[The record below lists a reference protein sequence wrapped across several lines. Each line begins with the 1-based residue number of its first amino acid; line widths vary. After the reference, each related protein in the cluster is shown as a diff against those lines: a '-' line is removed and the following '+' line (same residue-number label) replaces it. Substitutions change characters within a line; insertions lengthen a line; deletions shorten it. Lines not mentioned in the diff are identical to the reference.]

1 MKKTSSYI
9 YSTIGISLVLFLLGT
24 IGWMVLNGRALSRE
38 FKSNIELQVI
48 MHDQTRDEKA
58 KQLEVILEKQPFIKE
73 VEYISKEKAMENYVK
88 EKDED
93 FMASGLL
100 DFNPLY
106 ISINL
111 KLQPEYINP
120 DSLNKVIAFVQQ
132 SNIVREVVY
141 DKKLVSK
148 LDSNLRKI
156 GIVLAVIAIILFA
169 AAIVIID
176 NTVRLAMFSNRL
188 LIKTMQ
194 MVGATR
200 WFIARPFN
208 KRAVLTGF
216 LSGVVAVLGLLILK
230 YSIENQI
237 PEMKVLNDTAS
248 LVTLLVCI
256 IALGVLISLIS
267 THRSVFKYLKLKI
280 DDLY

>member
-24 IGWMVLNGRALSRE
+24 IGWMMLNGRALSRE
-38 FKSNIELQVI
+38 IKGNVELQVI
-48 MHDQTRDEKA
+48 MHDQTQNAKAEK
-58 KQLEVILEKQPFIKE
+58 LDGILKNQPFVKHTQ
-73 VEYISKEKAMENYVK
+73 YISKEKAMEKYAT
-88 EKDED
+88 EKNED

-111 KLQPEYINP
+111 KLHPEYINP
-120 DSLNKVIAFVQQ
+120 DSLTKVIAFVQQ

-141 DKKLVSK
+141 DKTLVSK

-156 GIVLAVIAIILFA
+156 GIVLAILALILFVSA
-169 AAIVIID
+169 VVIID

-200 WFIARPFN
+200 WFIAGPFN
-208 KRAVLTGF
+208 RRAILTGL
-216 LSGVVAVLGLLILK
+216 LSGCIAGAGLLLLK

-237 PEMKVLNDTAS
+237 PEMRVLNDPF
-248 LVTLLVCI
+248 LLVLLLVGI
-256 IALGVLISLIS
+256 VALGILISLIS